1 MPGGAP
7 PASPVAVPRPPA
19 SIEAS
24 QRQVSSIY
32 GLDAATVALLPARM
46 EAANIVTTGVTVSLP
61 PPYVEVWVLYNDTTM
76 ITLEGRRGAPL
87 PPGAVRAS
95 EMMLTGVPTAPGY
108 GVKPKPAASGSRAAA
123 AAAAPRSPA
132 GLRLDAGSSS
142 SSGSTAPE
150 AVVGAG
156 QQPQQDAP
164 GSLTEMQ
171 QQQQPL
177 HTGNG
182 AP

>member
-1 MPGGAP
+1 LPGGAP

-132 GLRLDAGSSS
+132 GLRLDAGGSS

-164 GSLTEMQ
+164 GSLTGMQ